1 MRIEVA
7 KHLFVEAS
15 NDFLLDRNAVDAGL
29 IYETEAEIDESLY
42 WIIGNSY
49 IRIMVMQLDL
59 EDTLARIAN
68 IRPPPSFYVVY
79 GTSKT
84 VNDFLK
90 SATAMRIIKRD
101 SRWNFVITDFSSEI
115 VDFSG
120 VDTLVTVMKMA
131 EDSCCVVLN
140 KETNCEC
147 GRFGSPV
154 PPFLSEA
161 VTLVTRVLDQMK
173 TSGNSN
179 SLMKEVDCEVTSPS
193 STQMITDFEAALR
206 SQVSRSR
213 YKYDFG
219 KKLLTFPVK
228 FSFSSRNKTTD
239 VRMGT
244 WSIEDKY
251 VKDPDYNET
260 ALKRFFSVGTVARTP
275 WTYFKGKEGQ
285 EKLDRDGN
293 PVLTGYC
300 PDMVARMAEDMKFD
314 YEILLPSDGS
324 NDFGRRDPATGEWS
338 GLIRDLVSGRVDI
351 AVAPMTMTSEREEV
365 IDFVA
370 PYFDQS
376 GISIIHRKAVVPR
389 SLFKFLQVL
398 KTEVWFAILGALT
411 VTAIM
416 IWLLDK

>member
-7 KHLFVEAS
+7 KHLFVEAM
-15 NDFLLDRNAVDAGL
+15 NDFLMDRNAVDAGL
-29 IYETEAEIDESLY
+29 IYETENEIDESLY

-90 SATAMRIIKRD
+90 NATSMRIIKRD
-101 SRWNFVITDFSSEI
+101 SRWNFVVTDFSSEA
-115 VDFSG
+115 VDVSG
-120 VDTLVTVMKMA
+120 VETLVTVMQMT

-140 KETNCEC
+140 KETNCDC
-147 GRFGSPV
+147 RSFKSPV

-161 VTLVTRVLDQMK
+161 VKLVTSVLDQMR
-173 TSGNSN
+173 TTGNT
-179 SLMKEVDCEVTSPS
+179 LMKQVNCEATSPA
-193 STQMITDFEAALR
+193 STQMVTDFEAALR
-206 SQVSRSR
+206 SQVSRSK

-228 FSFSSRNKTTD
+228 FTFASRNKTTN
-239 VRMGT
+239 VRMGS
-244 WSIEDKY
+244 WNMDHKY
-251 VKDPDYNET
+251 VKDPDYNAT

-275 WTYFKGKEGQ
+275 WTYFKGEEGQ
-285 EKLDRDGN
+285 EELDRDGN

-338 GLIRDLVSGRVDI
+338 GLIGDLVSGRVDI

>member
-1 MRIEVA
+1 M
-7 KHLFVEAS
+7 
-15 NDFLLDRNAVDAGL
+15 DRNAVDAGL
-29 IYETEAEIDESLY
+29 IYETENEIDESLY

-59 EDTLARIAN
+59 EDTLTRIAN

-79 GTSKT
+79 GTSRT

-90 SATAMRIIKRD
+90 NATSMRIIKRD
-101 SRWNFVITDFSSEI
+101 SRWNFVVTDFSSEA
-115 VDFSG
+115 VDVSG
-120 VDTLVTVMKMA
+120 VETLVTVMQMT

-140 KETNCEC
+140 KETNCDC
-147 GRFGSPV
+147 RSFKSPV

-161 VTLVTRVLDQMK
+161 VKLVTSVLDQMR
-173 TSGNSN
+173 TSGNS
-179 SLMKEVDCEVTSPS
+179 LMKDVNCEVTSPA
-193 STQMITDFEAALR
+193 STQMVTDFEAALR
-206 SQVSRSR
+206 SQVSRSK
-213 YKYDFG
+213 YKYDFE

-228 FSFSSRNKTTD
+228 FTFASRNKTTD
-239 VRMGT
+239 VRMGS
-244 WSIEDKY
+244 WNMEDKY
-251 VKDPDYNET
+251 VKDPDYNAT

-275 WTYFKGKEGQ
+275 WTYFKGEEGQ
-285 EKLDRDGN
+285 EELDRDGN

-324 NDFGRRDPATGEWS
+324 NDFGRRDPTTGEWS
-338 GLIRDLVSGRVDI
+338 GLIGDLVSGRVDI

>member
-1 MRIEVA
+1 M
-7 KHLFVEAS
+7 
-15 NDFLLDRNAVDAGL
+15 DRNAVDAGL
-29 IYETEAEIDESLY
+29 IYETENEIDESLY

-59 EDTLARIAN
+59 ENTLARIAN

-79 GTSKT
+79 GASKT

-90 SATAMRIIKRD
+90 NATSMRIIKRD
-101 SRWNFVITDFSSEI
+101 SRWNFVVTDFSSEA
-115 VDFSG
+115 VDVSG
-120 VDTLVTVMKMA
+120 VETLVTVMQMT

-140 KETNCEC
+140 KETNCDC
-147 GRFGSPV
+147 RSFKSPV

-161 VTLVTRVLDQMK
+161 VKLVTSVLDQMR
-173 TSGNSN
+173 TSGNT
-179 SLMKEVDCEVTSPS
+179 LMKQMNCEATSPA
-193 STQMITDFEAALR
+193 STQMVTDFEAALR
-206 SQVSRSR
+206 TQVSRSK
-213 YKYDFG
+213 YEYDFE

-228 FSFSSRNKTTD
+228 FTFASRNKTTN
-239 VRMGT
+239 VRMGS
-244 WSIEDKY
+244 WNMEDKY
-251 VKDPDYNET
+251 VKDPDYNAT

-275 WTYFKGKEGQ
+275 WTYFKGEEGQ
-285 EKLDRDGN
+285 EELDRDGN

-338 GLIRDLVSGRVDI
+338 GLIGDLVSGRVDI

>member
-1 MRIEVA
+1 MA

-29 IYETEAEIDESLY
+29 IYEKEAEIDESLY

-90 SATAMRIIKRD
+90 SATSMRIIKRD
-101 SRWNFVITDFSSEI
+101 SRWNFVITDFSSES
-115 VDFSG
+115 VDMSG
-120 VDTLVTVMKMA
+120 VETLVTVMKMT
-131 EDSCCVVLN
+131 EDSCCIVLN

-147 GRFGSPV
+147 GRFDSPV

-161 VTLVTRVLDQMK
+161 VTLVTSVLDQMR
-173 TSGNSN
+173 TSGN
-179 SLMKEVDCEVTSPS
+179 SLMKEVDCEVTSPT
-193 STQMITDFEAALR
+193 STQMVTDFEAALG
-206 SQVSRSR
+206 SQVSRSS

-260 ALKRFFSVGTVARTP
+260 ALKRFFSVDTVARTP
-275 WTYFKGKEGQ
+275 WTYFKGEKDQ
-285 EKLDRDGN
+285 EELDRDGN

-314 YEILLPSDGS
+314 YEILLPSDDS

-338 GLIRDLVSGRVDI
+338 GLIGDLVSGRVDI

>member
-1 MRIEVA
+1 MA

-101 SRWNFVITDFSSEI
+101 SRWNFVITDFSLEI

-120 VDTLVTVMKMA
+120 VETLVTVMKMT

-140 KETNCEC
+140 RETNCEC
-147 GRFGSPV
+147 GRLESPV

-173 TSGNSN
+173 TSGNI
-179 SLMKEVDCEVTSPS
+179 LMKEVSCEVTSPA
-193 STQMITDFEAALR
+193 STQMVTDFEAALR

-244 WSIEDKY
+244 WSIEEKY

-285 EKLDRDGN
+285 EELDRDGN

-324 NDFGRRDPATGEWS
+324 NDFGRRDPSTGEWS
-338 GLIRDLVSGRVDI
+338 GLIGDLVSGRVDI

>member
-1 MRIEVA
+1 M
-7 KHLFVEAS
+7 
-15 NDFLLDRNAVDAGL
+15 NDFLMDRNAVDAGL
-29 IYETEAEIDESLY
+29 IYETENEIDESLY

-59 EDTLARIAN
+59 KDTLARIAN

-84 VNDFLK
+84 VNEFLK
-90 SATAMRIIKRD
+90 NATSMRIIKRD
-101 SRWNFVITDFSSEI
+101 SRWNFVITDFSSET
-115 VDFSG
+115 VDVSG
-120 VDTLVTVMKMA
+120 VETLVTVMQMT

-147 GRFGSPV
+147 GSFKSPV

-161 VTLVTRVLDQMK
+161 VTLVTGVLDQMR
-173 TSGNSN
+173 TGDNI
-179 SLMKEVDCEVTSPS
+179 LMKEVDCEATSPA
-193 STQMITDFEAALR
+193 STQMVTDFEAALR
-206 SQVSRSR
+206 SQVSRSK
-213 YKYDFG
+213 YKYDPG
-219 KKLLTFPVK
+219 KKLLRFPVK
-228 FSFSSRNKTTD
+228 FSYTSRNKSTD

-275 WTYFKGKEGQ
+275 WTYFKGEEGQ
-285 EKLDRDGN
+285 EEVDRDGN

-324 NDFGRRDPATGEWS
+324 NDFGRRDPDTGEWS
-338 GLIRDLVSGRVDI
+338 GLIGDLVSGRVDI

>member
-120 VDTLVTVMKMA
+120 VETLVTVMKMA

-147 GRFGSPV
+147 GRLESPV

-161 VTLVTRVLDQMK
+161 VSLVTRVLDQME
-173 TSGNSN
+173 TSGN

-219 KKLLTFPVK
+219 KKLLTFPVQ

-285 EKLDRDGN
+285 EELDRHGN

-338 GLIRDLVSGRVDI
+338 GLIGDLVSGRVDI

>member
-101 SRWNFVITDFSSEI
+101 SRWNFVITDFSLEI

-120 VDTLVTVMKMA
+120 VETLVTVMKMT

-140 KETNCEC
+140 RETNCEC
-147 GRFGSPV
+147 GRLESPV

-173 TSGNSN
+173 TNGN
-179 SLMKEVDCEVTSPS
+179 SLMKEVNCEVTSPA
-193 STQMITDFEAALR
+193 STQMVTDFEAALR

-244 WSIEDKY
+244 WSIEEKY

-285 EKLDRDGN
+285 EELDRDGN

-324 NDFGRRDPATGEWS
+324 NDFGRRDPSTGEWS
-338 GLIRDLVSGRVDI
+338 GLIGDLVSGRVDI